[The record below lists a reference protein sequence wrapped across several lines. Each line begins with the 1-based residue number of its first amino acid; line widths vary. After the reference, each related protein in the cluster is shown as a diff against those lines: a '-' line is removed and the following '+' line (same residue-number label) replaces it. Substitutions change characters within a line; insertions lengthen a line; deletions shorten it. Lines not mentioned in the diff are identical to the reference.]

1 MDIFSPVV
9 GQPSRPSFAR
19 PELYD
24 LVWSES
30 MVKLAARYGISSND
44 LAKACRRASIPVP
57 ERSYWNKLQA
67 AKKVSMIR
75 LPAAKGETPRR

>member
-1 MDIFSPVV
+1 
-9 GQPSRPSFAR
+9 
-19 PELYD
+19 
-24 LVWSES
+24 
-30 MVKLAARYGISSND
+30 MVKLTARYGISSNN

-67 AKKVSMIR
+67 AKKVSMSR